1 MKKIYILIP
10 LLILLFS
17 NCEKVVEIDLPTIE
31 PKLVIDA
38 SFEVLFDAAPVTANT
53 VVKLRLSADYFE
65 ENIPTVSNAIVF
77 VTNLS
82 DAAVTNFID
91 VNLDGNFRP
100 LTNFIPLDDI
110 EYELTVIYQNETYK
124 GKATKV
130 KSTPFTNAIQGDE
143 TLFSGEEIEVKVAF
157 NDVDSSDNYYL
168 FDFTN
173 NLFLPIEDRFFNEE
187 AYNFSFYYQ
196 EDEITTPTNVTIR
209 MSGIT
214 KRYFTYFRILL
225 NQSGVNGGGP
235 FASVPASLLGNI
247 INTTNE
253 ANFPLGYF
261 HISETDTFTIDLIE
275 KTNLSN
281 KNR

>member
-38 SFEVLFDAAPVTANT
+38 SFEVLFDAAPVTANS

-130 KSTPFTNAIQGDE
+130 KSTPFTNAIQGDD
-143 TLFSGEEIEVKVAF
+143 TLFSGKEIEVKVAF
-157 NDVDSSDNYYL
+157 NDDDTSDNYYL

-173 NLFLPIEDRFFNEE
+173 NLFLPIEDRFFNGNP
-187 AYNFSFYYQ
+187 YNFSFYYQ
-196 EDEITTPTNVTIR
+196 EDEIIAPTTVTIR
-209 MSGIT
+209 MSGIS
-214 KRYFTYFRILL
+214 KKYFTYFRILL

-235 FASVPASLLGNI
+235 FSSVPASLLGNI
-247 INTTNE
+247 INTANE
-253 ANFPLGYF
+253 TNFPLGYF
-261 HISETDTFTIDLIE
+261 HISETDTFTIDLVE
-275 KTNLSN
+275 KTD
-281 KNR
+281 

>member
-17 NCEKVVEIDLPTIE
+17 NCEKVVEIDLPTTE
-31 PKLVIDA
+31 PKLIIDA
-38 SFEVLFDAAPVTANT
+38 SFEVFFDATPVTANT

-77 VTNLS
+77 LTNLS
-82 DAAVTNFID
+82 DSSTINFVD
-91 VNLDGNFRP
+91 VNLDGAFIP
-100 LTNFIPLDDI
+100 LTNFVPQDSIA
-110 EYELTVIYQNETYK
+110 YELTVIYQNEIYK

-130 KSTPFTNAIQGDE
+130 KSTPFTNAIQGDG
-143 TLFSGEEIEVKVAF
+143 TLFSGKEIEVKVAF
-157 NDVDSSDNYYL
+157 NDVDVSDNYYL

-173 NLFLPIEDRFFNEE
+173 NLFLPIEDRFFNGN

-196 EDEITTPTNVTIR
+196 EDEITAPTTVAIR
-209 MSGIT
+209 MSGIS
-214 KRYFTYFRILL
+214 KKYFTYFRILL

-247 INTTNE
+247 VNTTNDT
-253 ANFPLGYF
+253 NFPLGYF
-261 HISETDTFTIDLIE
+261 HISETDTFTIDLVEKIE
-275 KTNLSN
+275 
-281 KNR
+281 

>member
-65 ENIPTVSNAIVF
+65 ENIPTVSNALVF

-82 DAAVTNFID
+82 DAAVTKFID

-100 LTNFIPLDDI
+100 ITNFIPLDDI

-130 KSTPFTNAIQGDE
+130 KSTPFTSAIQGDD
-143 TLFSGEEIEVKVAF
+143 TLFSGKEIEVKVAF
-157 NDVDSSDNYYL
+157 NDDDTSDNYYL

-173 NLFLPIEDRFFNEE
+173 NLFLPIEDRFFNGN

-196 EDEITTPTNVTIR
+196 EDEIIAPTTVTIR
-209 MSGIT
+209 MSGIS
-214 KRYFTYFRILL
+214 KKYFTYFRILL

-235 FASVPASLLGNI
+235 FASVPASLLGNM

-253 ANFPLGYF
+253 TNFPIGYF
-261 HISETDTFTIDLIE
+261 HISETDTFTIDLVE
-275 KTNLSN
+275 KTD
-281 KNR
+281 

>member
-17 NCEKVVEIDLPTIE
+17 NCEKVVDIDLPTIE

-65 ENIPTVSNAIVF
+65 ENIPTVSNAVVF
-77 VTNLS
+77 LTNLA
-82 DAAVTNFID
+82 DASIINFVD
-91 VNLDGNFRP
+91 VNLNGTFMP
-100 LTNFIPLDDI
+100 LTNFVPQDSI

-130 KSTPFTNAIQGDE
+130 KSTPFTSATQGDE
-143 TLFSGEEIEVKVAF
+143 TLFSGKEIEVKVAF
-157 NDVDSSDNYYL
+157 NDDDTSDNYYL

-173 NLFLPIEDRFFNEE
+173 NLFLPIEDRFFNGN

-196 EDEITTPTNVTIR
+196 EDEIIAPTAVTIR
-209 MSGIT
+209 MSGIS
-214 KRYFTYFRILL
+214 KKYFTYFRILL

-247 INTTNE
+247 VNTTN
-253 ANFPLGYF
+253 ATNFPLGYF
-261 HISETDTFTIDLIE
+261 HISETDTFTIDLVE
-275 KTNLSN
+275 KTN
-281 KNR
+281 

>member
-10 LLILLFS
+10 LLLLLFS
-17 NCEKVVEIDLPTIE
+17 NCEKVVEIDLPVIE

-38 SFEVLFDAAPVTANT
+38 SFEVLFDAATVTANT

-65 ENIPTVSNAIVF
+65 ENIPTVSNAVVF
-77 VTNLS
+77 LTNLS
-82 DAAVTNFID
+82 DSSIINFVD
-91 VNLDGNFRP
+91 VNLDGD
-100 LTNFIPLDDI
+100 FIPLNNFVPQDSV
-110 EYELTVIYQNETYK
+110 EYELTVIYKNETYR

-130 KSTPFTNAIQGDE
+130 KSTPFINAIQGDE
-143 TLFSGEEIEVKVAF
+143 TLFSGKEIEVKVAF
-157 NDVDSSDNYYL
+157 NDGDISDNYYL

-173 NLFLPIEDRFFNEE
+173 NLFLPLEDRFFNGN

-196 EDEITTPTNVTIR
+196 EDEIIAPTTVTIR
-209 MSGIT
+209 MSGIS
-214 KRYFTYFRILL
+214 KKYFTYFRILL

-253 ANFPLGYF
+253 TNFPLGYF
-261 HISETDTFTIDLIE
+261 HISETDTFTLDLVE
-275 KTNLSN
+275 KTD
-281 KNR
+281 

>member
-130 KSTPFTNAIQGDE
+130 KSTPFTNAIQGDD
-143 TLFSGEEIEVKVAF
+143 TLFSGKEIEVKVAF
-157 NDVDSSDNYYL
+157 NDDDTSDNYYL

-173 NLFLPIEDRFFNEE
+173 NLFLPIEDRFFNGNP
-187 AYNFSFYYQ
+187 YNFSFYYQ
-196 EDEITTPTNVTIR
+196 EDEIIAPTTVTIR
-209 MSGIT
+209 MSGIS
-214 KRYFTYFRILL
+214 KKYFTYFRILL

-247 INTTNE
+247 INTANE
-253 ANFPLGYF
+253 TNFPLGYF
-261 HISETDTFTIDLIE
+261 HISETDTFTIDLVE
-275 KTNLSN
+275 KTD
-281 KNR
+281 

>member
-38 SFEVLFDAAPVTANT
+38 SFEVLFDTAPVTANT
-53 VVKLRLSADYFE
+53 VVKLKLSADYFE
-65 ENIPTVSNAIVF
+65 ENIPTVSNAVVF
-77 VTNLS
+77 LTNLS
-82 DAAVTNFID
+82 DSSIINFVD
-91 VNLDGNFRP
+91 VNFDGTFIP
-100 LTNFIPLDDI
+100 LTNFVPQDNI
-110 EYELTVIYQNETYK
+110 EYELTVVYQNETYK

-143 TLFSGEEIEVKVAF
+143 TLFSGKEIEVKVAF
-157 NDVDSSDNYYL
+157 NDGDISDNYYL

-173 NLFLPIEDRFFNEE
+173 NLFLALEDRFFNGN

-196 EDEITTPTNVTIR
+196 EDEIIAPTTVTIR
-209 MSGIT
+209 MSGIS
-214 KRYFTYFRILL
+214 KKYFTYFRILL
-225 NQSGVNGGGP
+225 SQSGLNGGGP
-235 FASVPASLLGNI
+235 FESVPAALLGNI

-253 ANFPLGYF
+253 TNFPLGYF
-261 HISETDTFTIDLIE
+261 HISETDTFTIDLVE
-275 KTNLSN
+275 KMD
-281 KNR
+281 

>member
-1 MKKIYILIP
+1 
-10 LLILLFS
+10 LLFS

-65 ENIPTVSNAIVF
+65 ENIPTVSNALVF

-82 DAAVTNFID
+82 DAAVTKFID

-100 LTNFIPLDDI
+100 ITNFIPLDDI

-130 KSTPFTNAIQGDE
+130 KSTPFTSAIQGDD
-143 TLFSGEEIEVKVAF
+143 TLFSGKEIEVKVAF
-157 NDVDSSDNYYL
+157 NDDDTSDNYYL

-173 NLFLPIEDRFFNEE
+173 NLFLPIEDRFFNGN

-196 EDEITTPTNVTIR
+196 EDEIIAPTTVTIR
-209 MSGIT
+209 MSGIS
-214 KRYFTYFRILL
+214 KKYFTYFRILL

-235 FASVPASLLGNI
+235 FASVPASLLGNM

-253 ANFPLGYF
+253 TNFPIGYF
-261 HISETDTFTIDLIE
+261 HISETDTFTIDLVE
-275 KTNLSN
+275 KTD
-281 KNR
+281 

>member
-65 ENIPTVSNAIVF
+65 ENIPTVSNALVF

-82 DAAVTNFID
+82 DAAVTKFID

-100 LTNFIPLDDI
+100 ITNFIPLDDI

-130 KSTPFTNAIQGDE
+130 KSTPFTSAIQGDD
-143 TLFSGEEIEVKVAF
+143 TLFSGKEIEVKVAF
-157 NDVDSSDNYYL
+157 NDDDTSDNYYL

-173 NLFLPIEDRFFNEE
+173 NLFLPIEDRFFNGNP
-187 AYNFSFYYQ
+187 YNFSFYYQ
-196 EDEITTPTNVTIR
+196 EDEIIAPTTVTIR
-209 MSGIT
+209 MSGIS
-214 KRYFTYFRILL
+214 KKYFTYFRILL

-235 FASVPASLLGNI
+235 FASVPASLLGNM

-253 ANFPLGYF
+253 TNFPIGYF
-261 HISETDTFTIDLIE
+261 HISETDTFTIDLVE
-275 KTNLSN
+275 KTD
-281 KNR
+281 

>member
-17 NCEKVVEIDLPTIE
+17 NCEKVVDIDLPTIE

-65 ENIPTVSNAIVF
+65 ENIPTVANAVVF
-77 VTNLS
+77 LTNLS
-82 DAAVTNFID
+82 DASIINFVD
-91 VNLDGNFRP
+91 VNLDGTFMP
-100 LTNFIPLDDI
+100 LTNFVPQDSI

-130 KSTPFTNAIQGDE
+130 KSTPFTNAIQGDD
-143 TLFSGEEIEVKVAF
+143 TLFSGKEIEVKVAF
-157 NDVDSSDNYYL
+157 NDNDTSDNYYL

-173 NLFLPIEDRFFNEE
+173 NLFLPIEDRFFNGN

-196 EDEITTPTNVTIR
+196 EDEIIAPTAVTIR
-209 MSGIT
+209 MSGIS
-214 KRYFTYFRILL
+214 KKYFTYFRILL

-235 FASVPASLLGNI
+235 FASVPASLLGNM

-253 ANFPLGYF
+253 TNFPLGYF
-261 HISETDTFTIDLIE
+261 HISETDTFTIDLVE
-275 KTNLSN
+275 KID
-281 KNR
+281 

>member
-130 KSTPFTNAIQGDE
+130 KSTPFTNAIQGDD
-143 TLFSGEEIEVKVAF
+143 TLFSGKEIEVKVAF
-157 NDVDSSDNYYL
+157 NDDDTSDNYYL
-168 FDFTN
+168 FNFTN
-173 NLFLPIEDRFFNEE
+173 NLFLPIEDRFFNGNP
-187 AYNFSFYYQ
+187 YNFSFYYQ
-196 EDEITTPTNVTIR
+196 EDEIIAPTTVTIR
-209 MSGIT
+209 MSGIS
-214 KRYFTYFRILL
+214 KKYFTYFRILL

-247 INTTNE
+247 INTANE
-253 ANFPLGYF
+253 TNFPLGYF
-261 HISETDTFTIDLIE
+261 HISETDTFTIDLVE
-275 KTNLSN
+275 KTD
-281 KNR
+281 

>member
-91 VNLDGNFRP
+91 VNLDGKFRP

-130 KSTPFTNAIQGDE
+130 KSTPFTNAIQGDD
-143 TLFSGEEIEVKVAF
+143 TLFSGKEIEVKVAF
-157 NDVDSSDNYYL
+157 NDDDTSDNYYL
-168 FDFTN
+168 FNFTN
-173 NLFLPIEDRFFNEE
+173 NLFLPIEDRFFNGNP
-187 AYNFSFYYQ
+187 YNFSFYYQ
-196 EDEITTPTNVTIR
+196 EDEIIAPTTVTIR
-209 MSGIT
+209 MSGIS
-214 KRYFTYFRILL
+214 KKYFTYFRILL

-235 FASVPASLLGNI
+235 FASVHASLLGNI
-247 INTTNE
+247 INTANE
-253 ANFPLGYF
+253 TNFPLGYF
-261 HISETDTFTIDLIE
+261 HISETDTFTIDLVE
-275 KTNLSN
+275 KTD
-281 KNR
+281 

>member
-65 ENIPTVSNAIVF
+65 ENIPTVSNALVF

-82 DAAVTNFID
+82 DAAVTKFID

-100 LTNFIPLDDI
+100 ITNFIPLDDI

-130 KSTPFTNAIQGDE
+130 KSTPFTSAIQGDD
-143 TLFSGEEIEVKVAF
+143 TLFSGKEIEVKVAF
-157 NDVDSSDNYYL
+157 NDDDISDNYYL

-173 NLFLPIEDRFFNEE
+173 NLFLPIEDRFFNGN

-196 EDEITTPTNVTIR
+196 EDEIIAPTTVTIR
-209 MSGIT
+209 MSGIS
-214 KRYFTYFRILL
+214 KKYFTYFRILL

-235 FASVPASLLGNI
+235 FASVPASLLGNM

-253 ANFPLGYF
+253 TNFPIGYF
-261 HISETDTFTIDLIE
+261 HISETDTFTIDLVE
-275 KTNLSN
+275 KTD
-281 KNR
+281 

>member
-91 VNLDGNFRP
+91 VNLDGNFSP

-130 KSTPFTNAIQGDE
+130 KSTPFTNAIQGDD
-143 TLFSGEEIEVKVAF
+143 TLFSGKEIEVKVAF
-157 NDVDSSDNYYL
+157 NDDDTSDNYYL

-173 NLFLPIEDRFFNEE
+173 NLFLPIEDRFFNGN

-196 EDEITTPTNVTIR
+196 EDEIIAPTTVTIR
-209 MSGIT
+209 MSGIS
-214 KRYFTYFRILL
+214 KKYFTYFRILL

-247 INTTNE
+247 INTANE
-253 ANFPLGYF
+253 TNFPLGYF
-261 HISETDTFTIDLIE
+261 HISETDTFTIDLVE
-275 KTNLSN
+275 KTD
-281 KNR
+281 

>member
-130 KSTPFTNAIQGDE
+130 KSTTFTNAIQGDD
-143 TLFSGEEIEVKVAF
+143 TLFSGKEIEVKVAF
-157 NDVDSSDNYYL
+157 NDDDTSDNYYL
-168 FDFTN
+168 FNFTN
-173 NLFLPIEDRFFNEE
+173 NLFLPLEDRFFNGTN
-187 AYNFSFYYQ
+187 YNFSFFYQ
-196 EDEITTPTNVTIR
+196 EDEIEVPTNVTVT

-214 KRYFTYFRILL
+214 KDYFTYFRILQ
-225 NQSGVNGGGP
+225 NQSGTSGGGP
-235 FASVPASLLGNI
+235 FQSVPSSLLGNV

-261 HISETDTFTIDLIE
+261 HISETDTINLDLVE
-275 KTNLSN
+275 KN
-281 KNR
+281 

>member
-17 NCEKVVEIDLPTIE
+17 NCEKVVDIDLPTIK

-65 ENIPTVSNAIVF
+65 ENIPTVSNAVVF
-77 VTNLS
+77 LTNLS
-82 DAAVTNFID
+82 DSSIINFVD
-91 VNLDGNFRP
+91 VNLDGTFMP
-100 LTNFIPLDDI
+100 LTNFVPQDSV

-124 GKATKV
+124 GRATKV

-143 TLFSGEEIEVKVAF
+143 TLFSGKEIEVKVAF
-157 NDVDSSDNYYL
+157 NDGDISDNYYL

-173 NLFLPIEDRFFNEE
+173 NLFLALEDRFFNGN

-196 EDEITTPTNVTIR
+196 EDEIIAPTTVTIR
-209 MSGIT
+209 MSGIS
-214 KRYFTYFRILL
+214 KKYFTYFRILL
-225 NQSGVNGGGP
+225 SQSGVNGGGP
-235 FASVPASLLGNI
+235 FESVPASLLGNI

-253 ANFPLGYF
+253 TNFPLGYF
-261 HISETDTFTIDLIE
+261 HISETDIFTIDLVE
-275 KTNLSN
+275 KTE
-281 KNR
+281 

>member
-130 KSTPFTNAIQGDE
+130 KSTSFTNAIQGDD
-143 TLFSGEEIEVKVAF
+143 TLFSGKEIEVKVAF
-157 NDVDSSDNYYL
+157 NDDDTSDNYYL

-173 NLFLPIEDRFFNEE
+173 NLFLPIEDRFFNGNP
-187 AYNFSFYYQ
+187 YNFSFYYQ
-196 EDEITTPTNVTIR
+196 EDEIIAPTTVTIR
-209 MSGIT
+209 MSGIS
-214 KRYFTYFRILL
+214 KKYFTYFRILL

-247 INTTNE
+247 INTANE
-253 ANFPLGYF
+253 TNFPLGYF
-261 HISETDTFTIDLIE
+261 HISETDTFTIDLVE
-275 KTNLSN
+275 KTD
-281 KNR
+281 

>member
-17 NCEKVVEIDLPTIE
+17 NCEKVVEIDLPTIK

-38 SFEVLFDAAPVTANT
+38 SFEVLFDAVPITANT
-53 VVKLRLSADYFE
+53 LVKLRLSADYFE
-65 ENIPTVSNAIVF
+65 ENIPTVSNAVVF
-77 VTNLS
+77 LTNLS
-82 DAAVTNFID
+82 DSSIINFADID
-91 VNLDGNFRP
+91 LDGTFMP
-100 LTNFIPLDDI
+100 LTNFVPQDSV

-130 KSTPFTNAIQGDE
+130 KSTPFTNAFQGDE

-157 NDVDSSDNYYL
+157 NDGDISDNYYL

-173 NLFLPIEDRFFNEE
+173 NLFLALEDRFFNGN

-196 EDEITTPTNVTIR
+196 EDEIIAPTTVTIR
-209 MSGIT
+209 MSGIS
-214 KRYFTYFRILL
+214 KKYFTYFRILL
-225 NQSGVNGGGP
+225 SQSGVNGGGP
-235 FASVPASLLGNI
+235 FESVPASLLGNI

-253 ANFPLGYF
+253 TNFPLGYF
-261 HISETDTFTIDLIE
+261 HISETDTFTIDLVE
-275 KTNLSN
+275 KID
-281 KNR
+281 

>member
-17 NCEKVVEIDLPTIE
+17 NCEKVVEIDLPTIK

-38 SFEVLFDAAPVTANT
+38 SFEVLFDAVPITANT
-53 VVKLRLSADYFE
+53 LVKLRLSADYFE
-65 ENIPTVSNAIVF
+65 ENIPTVSNAVVF
-77 VTNLS
+77 LTNLS
-82 DAAVTNFID
+82 DSSIINFADID
-91 VNLDGNFRP
+91 LDGTFMP
-100 LTNFIPLDDI
+100 LTNFVPQDSV

-130 KSTPFTNAIQGDE
+130 KSTPFTNAFQGDE

-157 NDVDSSDNYYL
+157 NDGDISDNYYL

-173 NLFLPIEDRFFNEE
+173 NLFLALEDRFFNGN

-196 EDEITTPTNVTIR
+196 EDEIIAPTTVTIR
-209 MSGIT
+209 MSGIS
-214 KRYFTYFRILL
+214 KKYFTYFRILL
-225 NQSGVNGGGP
+225 SQSGVNGGGP
-235 FASVPASLLGNI
+235 FESVPASLLGNI

-253 ANFPLGYF
+253 TNFPLGYF
-261 HISETDTFTIDLIE
+261 HISETDTFTIDLLE
-275 KTNLSN
+275 KID
-281 KNR
+281 

>member
-17 NCEKVVEIDLPTIE
+17 NCEKVVDIDLPTIE

-65 ENIPTVSNAIVF
+65 ENIPTVANAVVF
-77 VTNLS
+77 LTNLS
-82 DAAVTNFID
+82 DASIINFVD
-91 VNLDGNFRP
+91 VNLDGTFMP
-100 LTNFIPLDDI
+100 LTNFVPQDSI

-130 KSTPFTNAIQGDE
+130 KSTPFTNAIQGDD
-143 TLFSGEEIEVKVAF
+143 TLFSGKEIEVKVAF
-157 NDVDSSDNYYL
+157 NDNDTSDNYYL

-173 NLFLPIEDRFFNEE
+173 NLFLPIEDRFFNGN

-196 EDEITTPTNVTIR
+196 EDEIIAPTAVTIR
-209 MSGIT
+209 MSGIS
-214 KRYFTYFRILL
+214 KKYFTYFRILL

-235 FASVPASLLGNI
+235 FASVPASLLGNM

-253 ANFPLGYF
+253 TNFPLGYF
-261 HISETDTFTIDLIE
+261 HISETDTFTIDLVE
-275 KTNLSN
+275 KTD
-281 KNR
+281 

>member
-130 KSTPFTNAIQGDE
+130 KSTPFTSAIQGDD
-143 TLFSGEEIEVKVAF
+143 TLFSGKEIEVKVAF
-157 NDVDSSDNYYL
+157 NDDDTSDNYYL

-173 NLFLPIEDRFFNEE
+173 NLFLPIEDRFFNGNP
-187 AYNFSFYYQ
+187 YNFSFYYQ
-196 EDEITTPTNVTIR
+196 EDEIIAPTTVTIR
-209 MSGIT
+209 MSGIS
-214 KRYFTYFRILL
+214 KKYFTYFRILL

-247 INTTNE
+247 INTANE
-253 ANFPLGYF
+253 TNFPLGYF
-261 HISETDTFTIDLIE
+261 HISETDTFTIDLVE
-275 KTNLSN
+275 KTD
-281 KNR
+281 

>member
-17 NCEKVVEIDLPTIE
+17 NCEKVVDIDLPTIE

-65 ENIPTVSNAIVF
+65 ENIPTVSNAVVF
-77 VTNLS
+77 LTNLA
-82 DAAVTNFID
+82 DASIINFVD
-91 VNLDGNFRP
+91 VNLDGTFMP
-100 LTNFIPLDDI
+100 LTNFVPQDSI

-130 KSTPFTNAIQGDE
+130 KSTPFTSATQGDE
-143 TLFSGEEIEVKVAF
+143 TLFSGKEIEVKVAF
-157 NDVDSSDNYYL
+157 NDGDTSDNYYL

-173 NLFLPIEDRFFNEE
+173 NLFLPIEDRFFNGN

-196 EDEITTPTNVTIR
+196 EDEIIAPTAVTIR
-209 MSGIT
+209 MSGIS
-214 KRYFTYFRILL
+214 KKYFTYFRILL

-247 INTTNE
+247 VNTTN
-253 ANFPLGYF
+253 ATNFPLGYF
-261 HISETDTFTIDLIE
+261 HISETDTFTIDLVE
-275 KTNLSN
+275 KTN
-281 KNR
+281 

>member
-10 LLILLFS
+10 LLLLLFS
-17 NCEKVVEIDLPTIE
+17 NCEKVVEIDLPAIE

-65 ENIPTVSNAIVF
+65 ENIPTVSNAVVF
-77 VTNLS
+77 LTNLS
-82 DAAVTNFID
+82 DSSIINFVD
-91 VNLDGNFRP
+91 VNLDGD
-100 LTNFIPLDDI
+100 FIPLNNFVPQDSV
-110 EYELTVIYQNETYK
+110 EYELTVIYKNETYR

-130 KSTPFTNAIQGDE
+130 KSTPFINAIQGDE
-143 TLFSGEEIEVKVAF
+143 TLFSGKEIEVKVAF
-157 NDVDSSDNYYL
+157 NDGDISDNYYL

-173 NLFLPIEDRFFNEE
+173 NLFLPLEDRFFNGN

-196 EDEITTPTNVTIR
+196 EDEIIAPTTVTIR
-209 MSGIT
+209 MSGIS
-214 KRYFTYFRILL
+214 KKYFTYFRILL

-253 ANFPLGYF
+253 TNFPLGYF
-261 HISETDTFTIDLIE
+261 HISETDTFTLDLVE
-275 KTNLSN
+275 KTD
-281 KNR
+281 

>member
-130 KSTPFTNAIQGDE
+130 KSTPFTNAIQGDD
-143 TLFSGEEIEVKVAF
+143 TLFSGKEIEVKVAF
-157 NDVDSSDNYYL
+157 NDDDTSDNYYL

-173 NLFLPIEDRFFNEE
+173 NLFLPIEDRFFNGNP
-187 AYNFSFYYQ
+187 YNFSFYYQ
-196 EDEITTPTNVTIR
+196 EDEIIAPTTVTIR
-209 MSGIT
+209 MSGIS
-214 KRYFTYFRILL
+214 KKYFTYFRILL

-235 FASVPASLLGNI
+235 FSSVPASLLGNI
-247 INTTNE
+247 INTANE
-253 ANFPLGYF
+253 TNFPLGYF
-261 HISETDTFTIDLIE
+261 HISETDTFTIDLVE
-275 KTNLSN
+275 KTD
-281 KNR
+281 